1 MWRSWHE
8 PRVGADK
15 PKMRPPI
22 AEGEH
27 PFDSS
32 DRQEEREELTG
43 GTDCTGKMSRQGQVA
58 WRSRKARVTGA
69 LRDDRITADQPRL
82 QPGSGTR

>member
-27 PFDSS
+27 PFKNS

-43 GTDCTGKMSRQGQVA
+43 GTHCAGEMSR
-58 WRSRKARVTGA
+58 
-69 LRDDRITADQPRL
+69 
-82 QPGSGTR
+82 